1 LRALSPL
8 IGLALAAG
16 AWSAAPAQRPANAA
30 ARNVALYARLL
41 SMTDNRVYSAA
52 AIDSALSSGWAPLRA
67 ATALAIGQLA
77 QRGTP
82 AAATLRRLL
91 GDPDVKVASNAAYA
105 LGLLRD
111 SSSIPDLTR
120 ALGDRAAVA
129 REAAWALGEIG
140 APARRAIIDALAK
153 PPTDEARTIQLLLAA
168 AKMRPVPVA
177 ELRPYLRMEERASIM
192 WAAAY
197 AIARPHA
204 PAGVRD
210 LIALST
216 YPTFVAASA
225 AERSST
231 GSAAARVAIPP
242 LATAEAYV
250 TRTSGRQR
258 ARAEIAR
265 ALGKTAAGDSLA
277 DAAIAVLLR
286 LAHDPHPHVRINAV
300 RSLATFGIRGREAV
314 VAATHDL
321 DANTRV
327 AAAQSLGT
335 VLDTAQRIWT
345 GLLAADTS
353 LVYRAS
359 LVASA
364 ARAGAWMPQV
374 RAWREH
380 PDWHYRAASLAAV
393 AASPDTASVFQF
405 AVSTLGDRDPRIR
418 AAAYGVLAGNDTMPL
433 PANAL
438 ANIRTGLLDP
448 SPTVRVAVMG
458 ALESHARAADVPKV
472 MDAYLKAQSDSVND
486 ARVAAIHYVASA
498 WRRDSVGFTT
508 TLRERLEKIPA
519 PADRTVRVEAA
530 EIPVFKSWGPVP
542 GTSHPLAWYEDIV
555 RTLVIPALAGKMQ
568 RATLRTIRGDISLEL
583 FGADAPLT
591 VANFLSLARAGY
603 YRNTHFH
610 RVVPNFVI
618 QDGDPEDT
626 GNGGPGYSIRD
637 EFNPRRYD
645 RGMVGMALSGPDTGG
660 SQYFITHSPQPHLD
674 GHYTIF
680 GRVIGGMSVVDAI
693 LQYDRITAVRAN

>member
-1 LRALSPL
+1 MRVVRPL
-8 IGLALAAG
+8 ITLAVVAG
-16 AWSAAPAQRPANAA
+16 PLSAAPAQLPTDAA
-30 ARNVALYARLL
+30 SRNVALYARLL
-41 SMTDNRVYSAA
+41 SMTDNRTYSAA
-52 AIDSALSSGWAPLRA
+52 TVDSALSSGWAPLRA
-67 ATALAIGQLA
+67 AASLAIGQLA

-82 AAATLRRLL
+82 GAPTLRRLL
-91 GDPDVKVASNAAYA
+91 GDPDLKVASNAAYA

-111 SSSIPDLTR
+111 SLSIRDLTR
-120 ALGDRAAVA
+120 ALGDRAAVS

-140 APARRAIIDALAK
+140 APAQRAIVAALAK
-153 PPTDEARTIQLLLAA
+153 PRTDEATTIQLLLAA

-177 ELRPYLRMEERASIM
+177 ELRPYLRMEQRASIM

-197 AIARPHA
+197 AIARTRA

-225 AERSST
+225 AERRST
-231 GSAAARVAIPP
+231 GAAAARVAIPP
-242 LATAEAYV
+242 LATADAYI

-265 ALGKTAAGDSLA
+265 ALGKPAAGDSLA
-277 DAAIAVLLR
+277 DVAIAVLLR
-286 LAHDPHPHVRINAV
+286 LAHDPHPHVRINAI

-314 VAATHDL
+314 VAATHDF
-321 DANTRV
+321 DANTRI

-335 VLDTAQRIWT
+335 VLDTVQRSWT
-345 GLLAADTS
+345 ELFAADTS

-359 LVASA
+359 LIASA
-364 ARAGAWMPQV
+364 ARAGTWMPQV

-393 AASPDTASVFQF
+393 AASPDTATVFQF
-405 AVSTLGDRDPRIR
+405 TVATLKDPDPRIR
-418 AAAYGVLAGNDTMPL
+418 ASAYGVLAGNDTMPL
-433 PANAL
+433 PPQVI
-438 ANIRTGLLDP
+438 ANIMSGLRDP
-448 SPTVRVAVMG
+448 SPTVRASVIG
-458 ALESHARAADVPKV
+458 ALDTHARAADVPMI
-472 MDAYLKAQSDSVND
+472 MDAYVKAQGDSAND
-486 ARVAAIHYVASA
+486 VRVAAIHYMASA
-498 WRRDSVGFTT
+498 WRRDSLGFTA
-508 TLRERLEKIPA
+508 TLRESLDRIPA
-519 PADRTVRVEAA
+519 PADRAVRAEATK
-530 EIPVFKSWGPVP
+530 IPLFKSWGSLP
-542 GTSHPLAWYEDIV
+542 GTSRALAWYQNIV
-555 RTLVIPALAGKMQ
+555 RTVVIPALSGKTQ
-568 RATLRTIRGDISLEL
+568 RATLRTVRGDISLEL

-591 VANFLSLARAGY
+591 VANFLSLARSGY
-603 YRNTHFH
+603 FRDTRFH

-637 EFNPRRYD
+637 EFNPRRYE
-645 RGMVGMALSGPDTGG
+645 RGMLGMALSGPDTGG

-693 LQYDRITAVRAN
+693 LQYDRISAVRAN